1 MQGALLTVK
10 RTLTVGNHWVAR
22 LSAQSL
28 MIGFVGCSVHDHH
41 KARSEKLHI
50 VSFIILVFNIT
61 NINGSLLM
69 YFCIYSQVKSPRLYL
84 ASSSDRSKLS
94 SVTAE
99 ISLSIFAA
107 GHGRPKVTLLSIVVF
122 LILVILPSHRI

>member
-1 MQGALLTVK
+1 M
-10 RTLTVGNHWVAR
+10 AR

-28 MIGFVGCSVHDHH
+28 LIGFVGCSVRDHH

-99 ISLSIFAA
+99 ISYQ
-107 GHGRPKVTLLSIVVF
+107 F
-122 LILVILPSHRI
+122 LRRDTGALK